1 MKSIIPGDD
10 SEKCFICRRYG
21 PEHVHHCLHGCY
33 RKLADKYGLKVH
45 LCVSCHMLLHDKGRY
60 DRELEA
66 IAQEAFE
73 EKYSHE
79 EFMKLFGKNWR

>member
-1 MKSIIPGDD
+1 M
-10 SEKCFICRRYG
+10 
-21 PEHVHHCLHGCY
+21 
-33 RKLADKYGLKVH
+33 H

-66 IAQEAFE
+66 LAQEAFE